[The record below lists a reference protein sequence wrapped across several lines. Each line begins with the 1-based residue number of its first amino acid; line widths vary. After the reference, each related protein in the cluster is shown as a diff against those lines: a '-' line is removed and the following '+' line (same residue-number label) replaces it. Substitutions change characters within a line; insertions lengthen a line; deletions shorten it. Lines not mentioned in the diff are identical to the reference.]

1 MPAQALPRPFEPLR
15 HGIDRPAAGP
25 ATALKPVELASVAG
39 SARLTH
45 AEEQAVRGDAWFAG
59 LGTELQHAI
68 LARAT
73 VRRVRAGVVL
83 TRGAGSAEA
92 WYGVAAGAVRL
103 STALASGKQVS
114 FQLVEPGGW
123 FGDIPLIDGMG
134 QPCDAETCAESTLLV
149 LRKDDLQQLL
159 ARCADFGIALAR
171 LNCRRARTMMG
182 LFADAVSLPLENR
195 LARQLLQLA
204 RRFGRREGIGLRIGL
219 KLSQQDVAD
228 LLGASRQRV
237 NAGLKKLER
246 EGVLLLSAGRWMVL
260 DLATLEARAESA
272 AD

>member
-1 MPAQALPRPFEPLR
+1 MSAQPLLRSLPLQAEGADRAPRALNL
-15 HGIDRPAAGP
+15 AAVG
-25 ATALKPVELASVAG
+25 G
-39 SARLTH
+39 SAKLSL
-45 AEEQAVRGDAWFAG
+45 AEEQAVHAEAWFAS
-59 LGTELQHAI
+59 LAPELQHAI

-73 VRRVRAGVVL
+73 VRRLRAGVEL
-83 TRGAGSAEA
+83 TRGAGSADA
-92 WYGVAAGAVRL
+92 WFGVAAGAVRL

-134 QPCDAETCAESTLLV
+134 QPCDAETCADSTILV

-159 ARCADFGIALAR
+159 ARHPDLGLALAR

-204 RRFGRREGIGLRIGL
+204 RRFGQRDADGLLRIAL

-246 EGVLLLSAGRWMVL
+246 SGVLRVP
-260 DLATLEARAESA
+260 ARPRELRHPDALQALGA
-272 AD
+272 A

>member
-1 MPAQALPRPFEPLR
+1 MLSAQPLLRSLPPQTADAAERPVRPLNL
-15 HGIDRPAAGP
+15 AAVG
-25 ATALKPVELASVAG
+25 G
-39 SARLTH
+39 SAKLSV
-45 AEEQAVRGDAWFAG
+45 AEEQAVHAEAWFAS
-59 LGTELQHAI
+59 LAPELQHAI

-73 VRRVRAGVVL
+73 VRRLRAGVVL
-83 TRGAGSAEA
+83 TRGAGSADA
-92 WYGVAAGAVRL
+92 WFGVAAGAVRL

-134 QPCDAETCAESTLLV
+134 QPCDAETCADSTILV
-149 LRKDDLQQLL
+149 LRKDDLLQLL
-159 ARCADFGIALAR
+159 ARHPDLGLALAR
-171 LNCRRARTMMG
+171 LNCRRARAMMG

-204 RRFGRREGIGLRIGL
+204 RRFGQRDTAGLRIAL

-246 EGVLLLSAGRWMVL
+246 SGVLRVSAGRWEVR
-260 DLATLEARAESA
+260 DLEALEALGA
-272 AD
+272 G

>member
-1 MPAQALPRPFEPLR
+1 MSAQPLLRSLLPQTEGTERAPRPLNL
-15 HGIDRPAAGP
+15 
-25 ATALKPVELASVAG
+25 ATVAG
-39 SARLTH
+39 HAKLSA
-45 AEEQAVRGDAWFAG
+45 AEEQAVHGEAWFGSLAP
-59 LGTELQHAI
+59 ELQHAI

-73 VRRVRAGVVL
+73 VRRLRAGVVL
-83 TRGAGSAEA
+83 TRGAGSADA
-92 WYGVAAGAVRL
+92 WFGVAAGAVRL

-134 QPCDAETCAESTLLV
+134 QPCDAETCADSTILV
-149 LRKDDLQQLL
+149 LRKDDLLQLL
-159 ARCADFGIALAR
+159 ARHADLGLALAR

-204 RRFGRREGIGLRIGL
+204 RRFGQRDTGGLRIAL

-246 EGVLLLSAGRWMVL
+246 SGVLRVAAGRWEVR
-260 DLATLEARAESA
+260 DLEALEALGA
-272 AD
+272 A

>member
-1 MPAQALPRPFEPLR
+1 MSALLRPFDAPTDSPDRAPRPLNL
-15 HGIDRPAAGP
+15 AA
-25 ATALKPVELASVAG
+25 VAG
-39 SARLTH
+39 SAKLGA
-45 AEEQAVRGDAWFAG
+45 AEEQAVRGEAWFAS
-59 LGTELQHAI
+59 LAPELQHAI
-68 LARAT
+68 LARAA
-73 VRRVRAGVVL
+73 VRRLRAGAVL
-83 TRGAGSAEA
+83 TRGAGSADA
-92 WYGVAAGAVRL
+92 WFGVAAGAVRL

-123 FGDIPLIDGMG
+123 FGDIPLLDGMA
-134 QPCDAETCAESTLLV
+134 QPCDAETCAESTILV
-149 LRKDDLQQLL
+149 LRKDDLLQLL
-159 ARCADFGIALAR
+159 ARHPDLGLALAR

-204 RRFGRREGIGLRIGL
+204 RRFGQREAAGGLRIAL

-246 EGVLLLSAGRWMVL
+246 SGVLRVAAGRWEVR
-260 DLATLEARAESA
+260 DLAALEALGTA
-272 AD
+272 

>member
-1 MPAQALPRPFEPLR
+1 MSAQPLLRSLSPQTDGTDRPPRPLNL
-15 HGIDRPAAGP
+15 
-25 ATALKPVELASVAG
+25 ATVGGSAKLSVAEE
-39 SARLTH
+39 H
-45 AEEQAVRGDAWFAG
+45 AVHGEAWFAS
-59 LGTELQHAI
+59 LAPELQHAI

-73 VRRVRAGVVL
+73 VRRLRAGVVL
-83 TRGAGSAEA
+83 TRGAGSADA
-92 WYGVAAGAVRL
+92 WFGVAAGAVRL

-134 QPCDAETCAESTLLV
+134 QPCDAETCADSTILV
-149 LRKDDLQQLL
+149 LRKDDLLQLL
-159 ARCADFGIALAR
+159 VRHADLGLALAR

-204 RRFGRREGIGLRIGL
+204 RRFGQRDSGGLRIAL

-246 EGVLLLSAGRWMVL
+246 SGVLRVAGGRWEVR
-260 DLATLEARAESA
+260 DLEALEALGA
-272 AD
+272 A

>member
-1 MPAQALPRPFEPLR
+1 MSAQPLLR
-15 HGIDRPAAGP
+15 SFPPQTDGADRPARP
-25 ATALKPVELASVAG
+25 LNLAAVAG
-39 SARLTH
+39 SAKLSA
-45 AEEQAVRGDAWFAG
+45 AEEQAVRGDAWFAS
-59 LGTELQHAI
+59 LAPDLQHAI
-68 LARAT
+68 LARST
-73 VRRVRAGVVL
+73 VRRLRAGVVL
-83 TRGAGSAEA
+83 TRGAGSADA
-92 WYGVAAGAVRL
+92 WFGVAAGAVRL

-134 QPCDAETCAESTLLV
+134 QPCDAETCADSTILV
-149 LRKDDLQQLL
+149 LRKDDLLQLL
-159 ARCADFGIALAR
+159 ARSPDLGLALAR

-204 RRFGRREGIGLRIGL
+204 RRFGQREAGGLRIAL

-246 EGVLLLSAGRWMVL
+246 SGVLRVAAGRWEVR
-260 DLATLEARAESA
+260 DLEALEALGA
-272 AD
+272 A

>member
-1 MPAQALPRPFEPLR
+1 MSAHPLLRPLVPQTDDTDRRPRPVNL
-15 HGIDRPAAGP
+15 
-25 ATALKPVELASVAG
+25 ATVAG
-39 SARLTH
+39 NAKLGA
-45 AEEQAVRGDAWFAG
+45 AEEQAVRGEAWFAS
-59 LGTELQHAI
+59 LAPELQHAI

-73 VRRVRAGVVL
+73 VRRLRAGVVL
-83 TRGAGSAEA
+83 TRGAGSADA
-92 WYGVAAGAVRL
+92 WFGVAAGAVRL

-134 QPCDAETCAESTLLV
+134 QPCDAETCADSTILV

-159 ARCADFGIALAR
+159 ARHPDLGLALAR

-182 LFADAVSLPLENR
+182 LFADAVSLPLESR

-204 RRFGRREGIGLRIGL
+204 RRFGQREAGGLRIAL

-246 EGVLLLSAGRWMVL
+246 SGVLRVAAGRWEVR
-260 DLATLEARAESA
+260 DLEALEALGVA
-272 AD
+272 

>member
-1 MPAQALPRPFEPLR
+1 MSAQPLLRSIPPQTTDAAERPVRPLNL
-15 HGIDRPAAGP
+15 AAVG
-25 ATALKPVELASVAG
+25 G
-39 SARLTH
+39 SAKLSV
-45 AEEQAVRGDAWFAG
+45 AEEQAVHAEAWFAS
-59 LGTELQHAI
+59 LAPELQHAI

-73 VRRVRAGVVL
+73 VRRLRAGVVL
-83 TRGAGSAEA
+83 TRGAGSADA
-92 WYGVAAGAVRL
+92 WFGVAAGAVRL

-134 QPCDAETCAESTLLV
+134 QPCDAETCADSTILV

-159 ARCADFGIALAR
+159 VRHADLGLALAR

-204 RRFGRREGIGLRIGL
+204 RRFGQRDVNGLLRIAL

-246 EGVLLLSAGRWMVL
+246 SGVLRVSAGRWEVR
-260 DLATLEARAESA
+260 DLEALEALGA
-272 AD
+272 G

>member
-1 MPAQALPRPFEPLR
+1 MSAQPLLRPVPPQTEGADRAPRPLNL
-15 HGIDRPAAGP
+15 AA
-25 ATALKPVELASVAG
+25 VAG
-39 SARLTH
+39 SAKLS
-45 AEEQAVRGDAWFAG
+45 ASEEQAVRGDAWFSSLAA
-59 LGTELQHAI
+59 ELQHAI

-73 VRRVRAGVVL
+73 VRRLRAGVVL
-83 TRGAGSAEA
+83 TRGAGSADA
-92 WYGVAAGAVRL
+92 WFGVAAGAVRL

-134 QPCDAETCAESTLLV
+134 QPCDAETCADSTILV
-149 LRKDDLQQLL
+149 LRKDDLLQLL
-159 ARCADFGIALAR
+159 ARHADLGLALAR

-204 RRFGRREGIGLRIGL
+204 RRFGQREASGLRIAL

-246 EGVLLLSAGRWMVL
+246 SGVLRVAAGRWEVR
-260 DLATLEARAESA
+260 DLEALEALGA
-272 AD
+272 A

>member
-1 MPAQALPRPFEPLR
+1 MSAQPLLRSLPLQTDGTERPPRALNL
-15 HGIDRPAAGP
+15 AAVG
-25 ATALKPVELASVAG
+25 G
-39 SARLTH
+39 SAKLSA
-45 AEEQAVRGDAWFAG
+45 AEEQAVHAEAWFAS
-59 LGTELQHAI
+59 LAPELQHAI

-73 VRRVRAGVVL
+73 VRRLRSGVVL
-83 TRGAGSAEA
+83 TRGAGSADA
-92 WYGVAAGAVRL
+92 WFGVAAGAVRL

-134 QPCDAETCAESTLLV
+134 QPCDAETCADSTILV

-159 ARCADFGIALAR
+159 ARHPDLGLALAR

-204 RRFGRREGIGLRIGL
+204 RRFGQREAGGLRIAL

-246 EGVLLLSAGRWMVL
+246 SGVLRVAAGRWEVR
-260 DLATLEARAESA
+260 DLEALEALGA
-272 AD
+272 A